1 MAYSGSASGIA
12 GVSGVWV
19 GRGLGS
25 GPKISSWSRIVED
38 FLTQLKAYGIC
49 PIAVVP

>member
-19 GRGLGS
+19 GRGLGG
-25 GPKISSWSRIVED
+25 GPEISSWSRSVED
-38 FLTQLKAYGIC
+38 FVRQLKAYGVC
-49 PIAVVP
+49 LIAVVP